1 MKVEQFVMA
10 YRVEQDRLRAL
21 LPEGYTSLRPVLRI
35 NVEIRE
41 KERVAV
47 EFNTPAGAFGKR
59 GWLNIAH
66 WESPADPITWERRGG
81 EVTFQSPFLRI
92 TYTRTGIEGGCPA
105 ERDNDGCFF
114 PGNPTSFVP
123 AETIDQNKEFCGCAF
138 QWQFSPADAHGVSL
152 GEDSVAAA
160 PTPPQKQ
167 YARQPL
173 TAQTA
178 AAIPCQQILGAY
190 AVCFERE
197 ETHKT
202 HRILW

>member
-10 YRVEQDRLRAL
+10 YQAEQDRLRAL

-41 KERVAV
+41 EERVAV
-47 EFNTPAGAFGKR
+47 EFNTPVAAFGKR

-66 WESPADPITWERRGG
+66 WESPADPITWEKRGG

-92 TYTRTGIEGGCPA
+92 TYSRTGIEGGCPA

-114 PGNPTSFVP
+114 PGNPTTFVP
-123 AETIDQNKEFCGCAF
+123 AESIDQNKEFCDCAF
-138 QWQFSPADAHGVSL
+138 QWRFSPADAHGVSL
-152 GEDSVAAA
+152 GGASVAAA

-167 YARQPL
+167 YPRQPL

-202 HRILW
+202 HRI